1 MQIFRLR
8 HSKLFAPRLN
18 NFELFFNSLRH
29 ALARANVVVNF
40 KIRFMIQ
47 ITPDFIRVAEN
58 VNAAPAKI
66 IRGSAPIPPNAF
78 KNVKHMVLA
87 I

>member
-1 MQIFRLR
+1 M
-8 HSKLFAPRLN
+8 A
-18 NFELFFNSLRH
+18 
-29 ALARANVVVNF
+29 VNF

-66 IRGSAPIPPNAF
+66 IRGSAPIPQSAF

-87 I
+87 ILTHLMSFSFLTGHKENLFLLLINRL

>member
-1 MQIFRLR
+1 M
-8 HSKLFAPRLN
+8 A
-18 NFELFFNSLRH
+18 
-29 ALARANVVVNF
+29 VNF

-47 ITPDFIRVAEN
+47 TTPDFIRVAEN

-66 IRGSAPIPPNAF
+66 IRGSAPIPQNAF

-87 I
+87 ILTHLMSFSILTGHKENLFLLLTNHL